1 MATHTPQQLREAGE
15 IIAAAVLAAQDA
27 HDAQTAEPD
36 AAVA

>member
-15 IIAAAVLAAQDA
+15 IISAAVLAAQAAVED
-27 HDAQTAEPD
+27 AEPD